1 VLKLLVEGGGYLMG
15 VQGFLEANGI
25 VNKTPLGKVFGD
37 ILGTTSYDEVV
48 MAFLDN
54 NGAGLKDLKI
64 DVTLKEVDRLFFIL
78 PLLNTL
84 FNYKID
90 FNSKVFQGLKWR
102 LEYVSSK
109 GFINKDYLEK
119 YLIEW
124 GIYEDYHNLRS
135 QRPGIATD
143 SFLRLID

>member
-1 VLKLLVEGGGYLMG
+1 MG
-15 VQGFLEANGI
+15 VQEFLKADGVGTRTPLVKGFSDIIGTTRYDKVIQTFLEDDG
-25 VNKTPLGKVFGD
+25 V
-37 ILGTTSYDEVV
+37 
-48 MAFLDN
+48 
-54 NGAGLKDLKI
+54 GLKDLKI

-84 FNYKID
+84 FKYKID
-90 FNSKVFQGLKWR
+90 FGSKVFQGLKWR

-124 GIYEDYHNLRS
+124 GIYEDYQNLRS

>member
-1 VLKLLVEGGGYLMG
+1 MG
-15 VQGFLEANGI
+15 VQEFLKANGVGTRTPLVKVFSDIIGTTRYDKVIKTFLE
-25 VNKTPLGKVFGD
+25 D
-37 ILGTTSYDEVV
+37 D
-48 MAFLDN
+48 
-54 NGAGLKDLKI
+54 GAGLKDLKI

-124 GIYEDYHNLRS
+124 GIYEDYQNLRS

>member
-1 VLKLLVEGGGYLMG
+1 MG
-15 VQGFLEANGI
+15 VQEFLKVDGVGTRTPLVKVFSDIIGTTRYDKVIQTFLEDDG
-25 VNKTPLGKVFGD
+25 V
-37 ILGTTSYDEVV
+37 
-48 MAFLDN
+48 
-54 NGAGLKDLKI
+54 GLKDLKI

-84 FNYKID
+84 FNYKVD

-124 GIYEDYHNLRS
+124 GIYEDYQNLRS

>member
-1 VLKLLVEGGGYLMG
+1 MG
-15 VQGFLEANGI
+15 VQEFLLANGVVNRTPLLKVFSDIIGTTRYDKVIKTFLE
-25 VNKTPLGKVFGD
+25 D
-37 ILGTTSYDEVV
+37 D
-48 MAFLDN
+48 
-54 NGAGLKDLKI
+54 GAGLKDLKI

-84 FNYKID
+84 LNYKID

-124 GIYEDYHNLRS
+124 GIYEDYQNLRS

>member
-1 VLKLLVEGGGYLMG
+1 MG
-15 VQGFLEANGI
+15 VQEFLKANGVGTRTPLVKVFSDIIGTTRYDKVIKTFLEDDG
-25 VNKTPLGKVFGD
+25 V
-37 ILGTTSYDEVV
+37 
-48 MAFLDN
+48 
-54 NGAGLKDLKI
+54 GLKDLKI

-84 FNYKID
+84 FKYKID
-90 FNSKVFQGLKWR
+90 FGSKVFQGLKWR

-124 GIYEDYHNLRS
+124 DIYEDYQKLKS

>member
-1 VLKLLVEGGGYLMG
+1 MG
-15 VQGFLEANGI
+15 VQEFLKVDGGGTRTPLVKVFSDIIGTTRYDKVIQTFLEDDG
-25 VNKTPLGKVFGD
+25 V
-37 ILGTTSYDEVV
+37 
-48 MAFLDN
+48 
-54 NGAGLKDLKI
+54 GLKDLKI

-84 FNYKID
+84 FNYKVD

-124 GIYEDYHNLRS
+124 GIYEDYQNLRS

>member
-1 VLKLLVEGGGYLMG
+1 MG
-15 VQGFLEANGI
+15 VQEFLRANGVGTRTPLVKVFSDIIGTTRYDKVIKTFLE
-25 VNKTPLGKVFGD
+25 D
-37 ILGTTSYDEVV
+37 D
-48 MAFLDN
+48 
-54 NGAGLKDLKI
+54 GAGLKDLKI

-102 LEYVSSK
+102 LEYISSK

-124 GIYEDYHNLRS
+124 GIYEDYVNLRS
-135 QRPGIATD
+135 QRPRTATD
-143 SFLRLID
+143 SFLRLLD